1 MMRHGFNYTKF
12 TDFNFIARF
21 FLLLLAVIV
30 MSVFLTFQVE
40 AASRKPELSYGGY
53 KKAIDLK
60 RAVYSSWIRWYGKY
74 NCGFGQW
81 NWTQNSSFITGI
93 PNTNQACGSGHVV
106 GTWQIKLV
114 CPPGYVPD
122 NASAPTDCTL
132 PEDTVDPAKETGS
145 PDDGLNCSATKSR
158 GNPINIATGNKFQTE
173 VDYVGTG
180 SYPLQ
185 FVRKYNSQDG
195 LWRHNYSA
203 HLRIA
208 TDNIVMVAEDGRES
222 YFELNGD
229 FATPEPNELGVL
241 RKQNDHWAYSS
252 PQNKELLF
260 DEGGQ
265 LIRVSR
271 SPEEFHTLAYDDFG
285 VVISDG
291 LSNAITIHFN
301 NLAKGQPLKLIT
313 NGIQITYRYDS
324 RGNLIARDIVNGP
337 VPVVTNYSYE
347 DSRNPSL
354 LTGITDGRGV
364 RYATWKYDAQSRAIL
379 SEHANGAEQVKVSY
393 NPDESSTVTNAL
405 GQQSTY
411 QFEIYQGIKRI
422 TAIEGHPSVNCPNSN
437 STFTY
442 DERGL
447 LKTKTDN
454 KGNLTTYDYNTR
466 GLEVSRTE
474 AAGTPQAR
482 TITTDWHP
490 TLFLPVTVTEPTRIT
505 TYTYDAQGRQL
516 SQSVTQR

>member
-1 MMRHGFNYTKF
+1 
-12 TDFNFIARF
+12 
-21 FLLLLAVIV
+21 
-30 MSVFLTFQVE
+30 MSIFLTFQVE

-53 KKAIDLK
+53 KTAIDLK
-60 RAVYSSWIRWYGKY
+60 RAAYSSWIRAYGKY
-74 NCGFGQW
+74 GCDFGQW
-81 NWTQNSSFITGI
+81 NWIQNANSITGI
-93 PNTNQACGSGHVV
+93 PNTNQACGSGHVAS
-106 GTWQIKLV
+106 TWEIKLV
-114 CPPGYVPD
+114 CPPGYIPD
-122 NASAPTDCTL
+122 NANAPADCTL

-145 PDDGLNCSATKSR
+145 PDDGLNCSTTKSR

-173 VDYVGTG
+173 VDYIGAG

-195 LWRHNYSA
+195 MWRHNYSA

-222 YFELNGD
+222 YFELNGN
-229 FATPEPNELGVL
+229 FTTPEPNELGVL
-241 RKQNDHWAYSS
+241 RKQNDQWVYSS
-252 PQNKELLF
+252 PQNQEIRF
-260 DEGGQ
+260 DENGR
-265 LIRVSR
+265 LVRISR
-271 SPEEFHTLAYDDFG
+271 SPEDVHTLEYDDLGF
-285 VVISDG
+285 VVSDS
-291 LSNAITIHFN
+291 LNNAITIHLN
-301 NLAKGQPLKLIT
+301 SLAKGQPLKLIA
-313 NGIQITYRYDS
+313 NGIQITYGYNS
-324 RGNLIARDIVNGP
+324 QGNLITRNLLNGT
-337 VPVVTNYSYE
+337 VSAATTYNYE
-347 DSRNPSL
+347 DGRNLNL
-354 LTGITDGRGV
+354 LTGITDERGI
-364 RYATWKYDAQSRAIL
+364 RYATWKYDTLNRAVL
-379 SEHANGAEQVKVSY
+379 SEHANGAEQVKVIY
-393 NPDESSTVTNAL
+393 NPDESTTVTNAL

-422 TAIEGHPSVNCPNSN
+422 TAIEGHPSANCPNSN

-454 KGNLTTYDYNTR
+454 QGNMTTYDYNTR

-490 TLFLPVTVTEPTRIT
+490 TLFLPVTVTEPARTT
-505 TYTYDAQGRQL
+505 TYTYDVQGRQL

>member
-1 MMRHGFNYTKF
+1 MMKHGFNDAGFAKF
-12 TDFNFIARF
+12 RFGAGFTLLPLIA
-21 FLLLLAVIV
+21 LAISISLVSSI
-30 MSVFLTFQVE
+30 E

-60 RAVYSSWIRWYGKY
+60 RAVYASWIRGYGKY
-74 NCGFGQW
+74 NCGLEQW
-81 NWTQNSSFITGI
+81 NWTQNASFITGI
-93 PNTNQACGSGHVV
+93 PNTNQECGGGHDL

-132 PEDTVDPAKETGS
+132 PENTVDPAKETGS

-180 SYPLQ
+180 SYPLH

-222 YFELNGD
+222 YFELNDD

-241 RKQNDHWAYSS
+241 RKQNNQWAYSS
-252 PQNKELLF
+252 PQNQELLF
-260 DEGGQ
+260 NEAGQ
-265 LIRVSR
+265 LIRISR
-271 SPEEFHTLAYDDFG
+271 SPEDFHVLVYNNLG
-285 VVISDG
+285 VVVSDG
-291 LSNAITIHFN
+291 LNNAITIHLN
-301 NLAKGQPLKLIT
+301 NLAKGQPLKLIA
-313 NGIQITYRYDS
+313 NDIQVAYRYDP
-324 RGNLIARDIVNGP
+324 RGNLVVRDVLNGS
-337 VPVVTNYSYE
+337 VSAVTTYSYE

-354 LTGITDGRGV
+354 LTGITDERGV
-364 RYATWKYDAQSRAIL
+364 RYATWKYDALNRAVL
-379 SEHANGAEQVKVSY
+379 SEHATGAEQVKVSY
-393 NPDESSTVTNAL
+393 NPDGSSSVTNAL

-422 TAIEGHPSVNCPNSN
+422 TAIEGHPSANCPNSN

-454 KGNLTTYDYNTR
+454 NGNLTTYDYNTR
-466 GLEVSRTE
+466 GLEVSRIE

-482 TITTDWHP
+482 TITTEWHP
-490 TLFLPVTVTEPTRIT
+490 TLFLPVTVTEPARTT